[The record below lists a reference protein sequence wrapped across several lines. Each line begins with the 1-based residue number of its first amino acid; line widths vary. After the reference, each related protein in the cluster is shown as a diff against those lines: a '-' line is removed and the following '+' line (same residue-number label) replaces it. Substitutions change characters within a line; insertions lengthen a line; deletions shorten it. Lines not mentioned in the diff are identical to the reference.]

1 MMRPTLSILLILL
14 VLITPVTAAILTTPP
29 MVTAGGREFSCTV
42 VNVTELPVGLEV
54 ELRGTDGSVLLESG
68 SVLLEPGGTFRLF
81 AGGSGLLHCRFIV
94 GASRKSVRAAA
105 ALAEGSS
112 ANTMAI
118 VPAQ

>member
-54 ELRGTDGSVLLESG
+54 ELRGTDGSVGRARATDEAAEWDRELGWS
-68 SVLLEPGGTFRLF
+68 
-81 AGGSGLLHCRFIV
+81 CRH
-94 GASRKSVRAAA
+94 R
-105 ALAEGSS
+105 
-112 ANTMAI
+112 
-118 VPAQ
+118 PAD